1 MAKKGERSGKSTKVL
16 FEISGQKKKIKA
28 FELVTSGEVRIKE
41 QTLTINKREE
51 KAGREDYR

>member
-1 MAKKGERSGKSTKVL
+1 ML